1 MNKMKQYGEID
12 QDWVTRD
19 GDKKEK
25 MHQQSLEAWVQNM
38 KNI

>member
-19 GDKKEK
+19 GDKTEK
-25 MHQQSLEAWVQNM
+25 NAPT
-38 KNI
+38 KP